1 MWVEFCRGLC
11 IGPTYFHIQLQPWLC
26 SAITSALSTK
36 QLKKERQESWN
47 QRKATQWRGRPS
59 FSSYRTTDWNRM
71 VLLWPA
77 VRVKQCRSETVDKS
91 LCVSR
96 LHLTTGRA
104 FLKPRSYSLFSL
116 NHKTLMFG
124 PQQEVTKKDF
134 VARWMR
140 FESFQVVSSH
150 LVFTVVLSISCIQL
164 TFSVSL
170 KMYMIIC
177 LSMTRC
183 NNLMPS

>member
-1 MWVEFCRGLC
+1 MWVKFCRSLC

-36 QLKKERQESWN
+36 RLKKERQESWN

-150 LVFTVVLSISCIQL
+150 LVFTV
-164 TFSVSL
+164 
-170 KMYMIIC
+170 YMIIC
-177 LSMTRC
+177 LSVTRC